1 MILDKSEYLT
11 CPICRALNK
20 GEIKHL
26 PINYALLELI
36 DKNVPSKCQVHE
48 LELVAYCKD
57 DDLVLCG
64 ACIFEHKSH
73 CCYLLN
79 DPSLD
84 TLTESKRKQMKADIE
99 QLTALKKVW
108 SGQKQELEKLLTKI
122 RDCIEVHKSK
132 IIETEKKMISDIQEG
147 SKNCLSEL
155 TEIGKSEGIHKV
167 SLNVNA
173 TLLDLDKKIS
183 LLSYR
188 IEKFDELTMAE
199 RLINEV
205 EDKEIFNSLPD
216 LRTIANIHDKLGVK
230 LDYLAAIQNQH
241 LGL

>member
-11 CPICRALNK
+11 CPICRTLNK
-20 GEIKHL
+20 AEIKHL

-36 DKNVPSKCQVHE
+36 DKNLPTKCQVHE

-73 CCYLLN
+73 CCFLLT

-84 TLTESKRKQMKADIE
+84 ALTESKKKQMLDDIE
-99 QLTALKKVW
+99 QLTTMKKVW
-108 SGQKQELEKLLTKI
+108 NDQKQELEKLKTRI
-122 RDCIEVHKSK
+122 RDCIEIHKSK
-132 IIETEKKMISDIQEG
+132 IVETEKKMIEDIQEG
-147 SKNCLSEL
+147 SRKCLLEL
-155 TEIGKSEGIHKV
+155 TEIGKSEGVQKV

-173 TLLDLDKKIS
+173 TLSDLENKVSVLTYK
-183 LLSYR
+183 
-188 IEKFDELTMAE
+188 IEKFDELLMAE
-199 RLINEV
+199 RLKNEV
-205 EDKEIFNSLPD
+205 EDKEVFNSLPD
-216 LRTIANIHDKLGVK
+216 LRSIASIHDKLGVK
-230 LDYLAAIQNQH
+230 LDYVAAIQNQH